1 MMPEKKS
8 RIGAADAPK
17 NSEAI
22 DRYLSELRARTKRYE
37 SGVDTTRRLLD
48 AGTQGT
54 TLTDFLYRMRR
65 EDDVV

>member
-8 RIGAADAPK
+8 GIGAADAAR

-22 DRYLSELRARTKRYE
+22 DRYLSDLRARTKGYE
-37 SGVDTTRRLLD
+37 TGVDVTRKMVD
-48 AGTQGT
+48 AALQGT
-54 TLTDFLYRMRR
+54 PLTDFLYKMRR

>member
-1 MMPEKKS
+1 MPERKS
-8 RIGAADAPK
+8 GIGAADAPK

-37 SGVDTTRRLLD
+37 SGVETTRRLLD
-48 AGTQGT
+48 AGLQGT
-54 TLTDFLYRMRR
+54 SLSDLLCRMRR